1 MRGDCDS
8 INTIVY
14 VYPFDMKYVYSLLV
28 LKKYECELNGN
39 SIIFDDMRIDYDDK
53 YMVRIAV
60 KDEVTIR
67 HMKFLDDF
75 KGCIRRSDRMRMITN
90 FISLMMVV
98 VPTFFIRKIAG
109 SCVSSS
115 DETFRLV
122 LYLILVICTIYAD
135 INAYTKF
142 FSFLKG
148 RSKIK
153 KYIKEKNREYDNQ

>member
-1 MRGDCDS
+1 MREDCDN
-8 INTIVY
+8 INTVVY

-28 LKKYECELNGN
+28 LKKYECKLDGN
-39 SIIFDDMRIDYDDK
+39 SIIFDDMRIDYDDM
-53 YMVRIAV
+53 YMVKITV
-60 KDEVTIR
+60 KNEVTIR

-75 KGCIRRSDRMRMITN
+75 KSGIRRGDRIKVIMN
-90 FISLMMVV
+90 LISLMIVI
-98 VPTFFIRKIAG
+98 VPMFFIRRIAG
-109 SCVSSS
+109 FCISSS